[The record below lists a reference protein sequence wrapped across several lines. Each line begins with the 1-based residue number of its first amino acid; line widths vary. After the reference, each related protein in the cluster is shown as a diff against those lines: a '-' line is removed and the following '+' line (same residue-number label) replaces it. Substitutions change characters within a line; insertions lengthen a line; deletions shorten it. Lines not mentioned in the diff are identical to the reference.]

1 MSISFSAKKTTP
13 AKNRKIS
20 EEKKQELSLLC
31 RKLNDIE
38 ESILVATPESS
49 TGRVIEEHIVD
60 GSSES
65 DWSDDDIEN
74 SLTVIPTPQQASQ
87 LQHPHFGGKRPK
99 TVRPPLKCINVLCKE
114 EKQKKDDEI
123 LRLKE
128 EVHMLKEELCK

>member
-1 MSISFSAKKTTP
+1 M
-13 AKNRKIS
+13 
-20 EEKKQELSLLC
+20 
-31 RKLNDIE
+31 
-38 ESILVATPESS
+38 ATPESTS
-49 TGRVIEEHIVD
+49 EKENEEHIMD

-65 DWSDDDIEN
+65 DWSDDDSEN
-74 SLTVIPTPQQASQ
+74 SLMVIPTPQQANR

-128 EVHMLKEELCK
+128 EVHMLKKELCK